1 MISRFLLPLLAGAF
15 LFAQDPSANPQP
27 PYLKDFLNLSDSQ
40 IQGLVQLQ
48 QQRGQAL
55 QPVVQQTAQAQ
66 QKLQQILAEPNPD
79 PATVGQL
86 VIAIASLRQQVQQI
100 AGSFQ
105 QQASHLLQSDQRT
118 KLSPLQL
125 ALELQLAA
133 QQAVSLGLLNAP

>member
-1 MISRFLLPLLAGAF
+1 LISRFLLPLLAGAF

>member
-1 MISRFLLPLLAGAF
+1 LISRFLLPLLAGAF
-15 LFAQDPSANPQP
+15 LFAQNPPANPQP

-48 QQRGQAL
+48 QQKGQAL
-55 QPVVQQTAQAQ
+55 QPVVQQTAQTQ

-100 AGSFQ
+100 ASSFK
-105 QQASHLLQSDQRT
+105 QQASNLLQPDQRT
-118 KLSPLQL
+118 KLPPLQL
-125 ALELQLAA
+125 SLELQLAT

>member
-48 QQRGQAL
+48 QQKGQAL

-118 KLSPLQL
+118 KLPPLQL